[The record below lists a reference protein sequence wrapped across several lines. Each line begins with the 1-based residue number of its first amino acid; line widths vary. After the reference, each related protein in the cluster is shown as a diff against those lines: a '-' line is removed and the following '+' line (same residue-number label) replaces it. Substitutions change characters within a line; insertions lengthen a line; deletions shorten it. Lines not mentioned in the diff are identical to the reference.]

1 MNKVIMT
8 VTLCADPEVKTY
20 GSDGKVLVSFNGA
33 VNKRFKK
40 EGEAD
45 ADFFKYTA
53 FGKTAE
59 FIAKYFKKG
68 SKMLITGEV
77 NNNNYEKD
85 GVKHYGTQILID
97 NVEFFGKKSDNEVS
111 DNTSSNAPANKAP
124 VNDYAPSDDPFGNT
138 SANSSAA
145 VSSYDEYDDF

>member
-20 GSDGKVLVSFNGA
+20 GNDGKTLVTFNGA
-33 VNKRFKK
+33 VNKRFTKD
-40 EGEAD
+40 GEPN

-68 SKMLITGEV
+68 QKMLITGEV

-111 DNTSSNAPANKAP
+111 DNTSSSKPANP
-124 VNDYAPSDDPFGNT
+124 VNDYAPSDDPFGDISNT
-138 SANSSAA
+138 SFA